1 MAPSA
6 VPVQEYAPTT
16 GMSDFRASKRLKTGS
31 QPREEDAS
39 EDALP
44 AHPYHVKPE
53 GNAFAEEVGSN
64 LKWNLGV
71 FATLPDELLAHC
83 LEYLTALQLVS
94 LGSTCKA
101 FYAFTRSEELWKTL
115 FVE

>member
-6 VPVQEYAPTT
+6 VPIKGYKATSKP
-16 GMSDFRASKRLKTGS
+16 DFRASKRLKTVS
-31 QPREEDAS
+31 PRDEEIS

-44 AHPYHVKPE
+44 AHPLSVRPG
-53 GNAFAEEVGSN
+53 GNAYAQTAGSN
-64 LKWNLGV
+64 LKWNTGV
-71 FATLPDELLAHC
+71 FATLPDELLAHF
-83 LEYLTALQLVS
+83 LDYLTAQELVF

-101 FYAFTRSEELWKTL
+101 FYAFTRSEELWKAL